1 MSAFEEENETGQML
15 RRRLGLNRRQF
26 LAATTG
32 VTAVAALS
40 ATGLLS
46 SAAHA
51 SLGEGGETK
60 GDQHALIPAAKRGI
74 ILYTVRDVIARN
86 PLADPNLPAG
96 FRRTFEE
103 LGKIGYAQVEFA
115 GYSQHANAEGGANL
129 ESVAGA
135 RLLRGW
141 LDDNGLRAQGNHGFI
156 PGSWPLSQ
164 ADIDRFKLHLEIA
177 NILGMEHVGTGSDPT
192 GSAYKADWDVAA
204 DKWNQLGALAKDAGL
219 KLYTHNH
226 DVAYSF
232 LLDSGPLDGQGRPT
246 RSSGIRRLEYFLQIT
261 DPARVHLEMDIYW
274 AHVAQY
280 KYKTFTAPDG
290 STQTNIFDPLGV
302 VKKADERF
310 PLFHAKDGKIN
321 TATSD
326 GYEMVPFGTGNIDYA
341 EFFSGGPKRGRV
353 NPMYEQDNAPGS
365 ANNPGQSLE
374 FSALSYANMSALRNK
389 VPLTVTASSR
399 CVGTSTY
406 VAVTAVN
413 DGDVPVTVTLTTPYG
428 SKTVADVAPG
438 KQAYQSFNARA
449 GQIGAGKVTVTGT
462 ATIGGKQVTTS
473 YDATY
478 NAISCG

>member
-1 MSAFEEENETGQML
+1 MSAFEEDNETGQML

-32 VTAVAALS
+32 VTAVTALS

-46 SAAHA
+46 SVAHA
-51 SLGEGGETK
+51 SPGEGGGTN

-74 ILYTVRDVIARN
+74 ILYTVRDVISRN

-96 FRRTFEE
+96 FRRVFEE

-164 ADIDRFKLHLEIA
+164 ADVDRFKLHLEIA
-177 NILGMEHVGTGSDPT
+177 NILGMEHVGTGNDPT

-204 DKWNQLGALAKDAGL
+204 DKWHQLGALAKNAGL

-261 DPARVHLEMDIYW
+261 DPGLVYLEMDIFW
-274 AHVAQY
+274 AYVAQH
-280 KYKTFTAPDG
+280 KHKTFTAPDG
-290 STQTNIFDPLGV
+290 SPQTDIFNPLRV
-302 VKKADERF
+302 VQGADERF
-310 PLFHAKDGKIN
+310 PLFHAKDGKYDP
-321 TATSD
+321 ATSQ
-326 GYEMVPFGTGNIDYA
+326 GYDMTAFGLGDIDYDT
-341 EFFSGGPKRGRV
+341 FFSEGPKRGRY
-353 NPMYEQDNAPGS
+353 NPMFENDNAPGGT
-365 ANNPGQSLE
+365 ANPGQSLE
-374 FSALSYANMSALRNK
+374 HARISYVNMSALRNK

-399 CVGTSTY
+399 CVGSSAY
-406 VAVTAVN
+406 VAVRAVN

-428 SKTVADVAPG
+428 STTVADVAPG

-462 ATIGGKQVTTS
+462 ATIGGKRVTTS
-473 YDATY
+473 YDAAYT
-478 NAISCG
+478 AISCG